1 VSIHPILGGITGFLK
16 VRLVHYL
23 PTIGMESV
31 RGGVESELLANH
43 GGRFFGDHG
52 WWWFLGGFVPF
63 LLLLGLIGLVVWAVF
78 RLPSRGS
85 GLFPA
90 TRGGE
95 TVARPDGALEE
106 VRLRY
111 ARGEMSREEFLQR
124 SQDLR
129 GVGTAPEEPRQSGSE

>member
-1 VSIHPILGGITGFLK
+1 MSIHPILGGITGFLK

-63 LLLLGLIGLVVWAVF
+63 LLLLGQSLARMAPWRRFV
-78 RLPSRGS
+78 S
-85 GLFPA
+85 GTL
-90 TRGGE
+90 G
-95 TVARPDGALEE
+95 AR
-106 VRLRY
+106 
-111 ARGEMSREEFLQR
+111 
-124 SQDLR
+124 
-129 GVGTAPEEPRQSGSE
+129 